1 MWTVI
6 LAICLIFCSVSSL
19 YAVTPQ
25 ELDEAVNATATN
37 IYKTVKDP
45 QVGSLGG
52 EWAVLGLAR
61 SSFDVP
67 DSYYEGYYKTVEEYV
82 KACQGILHEKKYT
95 EYSRVILGLTAAG
108 YDPRNVAGYDLTLPL
123 ADFDHTIEQGINGPI
138 WALIA
143 LDSINY
149 PIPLNPDA
157 RIQADRELYIDEIL
171 RQELPGGGWNLTAGA
186 NGIIGPEE
194 KADPEVTGM
203 ALQALAKYTD
213 RADVKRAAE
222 EALTCLSAMQ
232 NSDGGYTSWGG
243 DNMESTVQ
251 VIVALTELGVALDDP
266 RFVKKG
272 QTLLDN
278 LLTYWQADAGFKH
291 TLAGGGNSQMSTEQG
306 FYALAAAQ
314 RAQSGKSSLYRM
326 NDAEKRAGAPHTV
339 TDAFGLSGRHPDVK
353 QTQILA
359 ATPDKAFTDISAH
372 KNKSVIEALA
382 SRGIISGMGDA
393 AFAPDKTMTRAE
405 FASIVVRS
413 LGLTP
418 QSGTVFTDIPSS
430 AWHAGYISTAASYGI
445 VSGVG
450 NGRYD
455 PEGTITRQEAAVM
468 VTGAAKLC
476 GMDNQLSSAAIRD
489 ILAQFSDYVDAADWA
504 QGSLAFCYQQ
514 NILDQSDLEIMPM
527 EAIKR
532 GEIAQML
539 FNMLTQAK
547 LL

>member
-1 MWTVI
+1 M
-6 LAICLIFCSVSSL
+6 AICLIFCSVSSL

-25 ELDEAVNATATN
+25 ELDEAVKATATN
-37 IYKTVKDP
+37 IYKTVKNP

-82 KACQGILHEKKYT
+82 KECQGILHEKKYT

-157 RIQADRELYIDEIL
+157 RIQADRELYINEIL

-194 KADPEVTGM
+194 IADPEVTGM
-203 ALQALAKYTD
+203 ALQALAKYMD

-222 EALTCLSAMQ
+222 EALACLSAMQ

-272 QTLLDN
+272 RTLLDN
-278 LLTYWQADAGFKH
+278 LLTYWQAEAGFKH

-314 RAQSGKSSLYRM
+314 RAQNGKSSLYRM
-326 NDAEKRAGAPHTV
+326 NDAEKRAGAPHMV

-359 ATPDKAFTDISAH
+359 ATPDKAFTDINAH

-413 LGLTP
+413 LGLIP

-450 NGRYD
+450 NGRYN

-468 VTGAAKLC
+468 VAGAAKLC

-489 ILAQFSDYVDAADWA
+489 ILAPFSDYVDAADWA

-514 NILDQSDLEIMPM
+514 NILDQSDLEIMPT

>member
-25 ELDEAVNATATN
+25 ELDEAVKATATN
-37 IYKTVKDP
+37 IYKTVKNP

-82 KACQGILHEKKYT
+82 KECQGILHEKKYT

-157 RIQADRELYIDEIL
+157 RIQADRELYINEIL

-194 KADPEVTGM
+194 IADPEVTGM
-203 ALQALAKYTD
+203 ALQALAKYMD

-222 EALTCLSAMQ
+222 EALACLSAMQ

-272 QTLLDN
+272 RTLLDN
-278 LLTYWQADAGFKH
+278 LLTYWQAEAGFKH

-314 RAQSGKSSLYRM
+314 RAQNGKSSLYRM
-326 NDAEKRAGAPHTV
+326 NDAEKRAGAPHMV

-359 ATPDKAFTDISAH
+359 ATPDKAFTDINAH

-413 LGLTP
+413 LGLIP

-450 NGRYD
+450 NGRYN

-468 VTGAAKLC
+468 VAGAAKLC

-489 ILAQFSDYVDAADWA
+489 ILAPFSDYVDAADWA

-514 NILDQSDLEIMPM
+514 NILDQSDLEIMPT

>member
-1 MWTVI
+1 MAVI
-6 LAICLIFCSVSSL
+6 LAICLIFCSISSL

-25 ELDEAVNATATN
+25 ELDEAVKATATN
-37 IYKTVKDP
+37 IYKTVKNP

-82 KACQGILHEKKYT
+82 KECQGILHEKKYT

-108 YDPRNVAGYDLTLPL
+108 YDPRSVAGYDLTLPL

-138 WALIA
+138 WALMA

-213 RADVKRAAE
+213 RADVKRAVE
-222 EALTCLSAMQ
+222 EALACLSAMQ
-232 NSDGGYTSWGG
+232 NSDGGFTSWGG

-251 VIVALTELGVALDDP
+251 VIVALTELGVALDDS

-272 QTLLDN
+272 RTLLDN
-278 LLTYWQADAGFKH
+278 LLTYWQTEAGFKH

-314 RAQSGKSSLYRM
+314 RAQNGKSSLYRM
-326 NDAEKRAGAPHTV
+326 NDAEKRAGAVYTG
-339 TDAFGLSGRHPDVK
+339 TDAFGLPGRHPDVK

-359 ATPDKAFTDISAH
+359 ATPDKAFTDINAH

-413 LGLTP
+413 LGLIP

-468 VTGAAKLC
+468 VAGAAKLC

-489 ILAQFSDYVDAADWA
+489 TLAPFSDYVDAADWA

-514 NILDQSDLEIMPM
+514 NILDQSDLEIMPTQ
-527 EAIKR
+527 AIKR

-539 FNMLTQAK
+539 FNMLTRAK

>member
-1 MWTVI
+1 MAVI
-6 LAICLIFCSVSSL
+6 LAICLIFCSISSL

-25 ELDEAVNATATN
+25 ELDEAVKATATN
-37 IYKTVKDP
+37 IYKTVKNP

-82 KACQGILHEKKYT
+82 KECQGILHEKKYT

-108 YDPRNVAGYDLTLPL
+108 YDPRSVAGYDLTLPL

-138 WALIA
+138 WALMA

-213 RADVKRAAE
+213 RADVKRAVE
-222 EALTCLSAMQ
+222 EALACLSAMQ
-232 NSDGGYTSWGG
+232 NSDGGFTSWGG

-251 VIVALTELGVALDDP
+251 VIVALTELGVALDDS

-272 QTLLDN
+272 RTLLDN
-278 LLTYWQADAGFKH
+278 LLTYWQTEAGFKH

-314 RAQSGKSSLYRM
+314 RAQNGKSSLYRM
-326 NDAEKRAGAPHTV
+326 NDAEKRAGAVYTG
-339 TDAFGLSGRHPDVK
+339 TDAFGLPGRHPDVK

-359 ATPDKAFTDISAH
+359 ATPDKAFTDINAH

-413 LGLTP
+413 LGLIP

-430 AWHAGYISTAASYGI
+430 AWHAGYINTAASYGI

-468 VTGAAKLC
+468 VAGAAKLC

-489 ILAQFSDYVDAADWA
+489 TLAPFSDYVDAADWA

-514 NILDQSDLEIMPM
+514 NILDQSDLEIMPTQ
-527 EAIKR
+527 AIKR

-539 FNMLTQAK
+539 FNMLTRAK